1 MSETPP
7 AYLQNYLA
15 PLAKHLERPD
25 VTDIYVNRPGE
36 IWLETMS
43 GGIERLD
50 APDLTSKAL
59 DRLARQI
66 AAFSHQGVSREHPI
80 LSATLPDGARIQIVV
95 PPATRGSVAMAIRK
109 HLVMDRGL
117 SDYELDGSF
126 AEAPE
131 NSFDNA
137 GDQLRHAMAADGTA
151 AMLALAVRQRRNILI
166 SGGTSTGKSTFLN
179 ALLREVPD
187 DERLILIED
196 TPELQL
202 RHENAVGLLAAR
214 SQLGESLASSD
225 DLLNASLRMRPDRII
240 LGEIRGAEA
249 FTFLR
254 AVNTGHPGSMSTIHA
269 DSPERAVEQL
279 ALLVLQT
286 GTQLR
291 RQDVISYVESVIDV
305 FVQLERRSGERKISD
320 VQLGPRLAGGAAPG
334 KLGSIVS
341 PLPARRSA

>member
-1 MSETPP
+1 MSATPP

-15 PLAKHLERPD
+15 PLAEHLERPD

-36 IWLETMS
+36 LWLETMS
-43 GGIERLD
+43 GGIERRD
-50 APDLTSKAL
+50 APELTSRAL

-109 HLVMDRGL
+109 HLVMDRSLG
-117 SDYELDGSF
+117 DYELDGSF
-126 AEAPE
+126 AEGSESGPDPLC
-131 NSFDNA
+131 N
-137 GDQLRHAMAADGTA
+137 QLGQTMADGGSA
-151 AMLALAVRQRRNILI
+151 AMLALAVRHRRNILI

-179 ALLREVPD
+179 ALLREIPD
-187 DERLILIED
+187 GERLILIED

-214 SQLGESLASSD
+214 SQLGESLATSD

-240 LGEIRGAEA
+240 LGEIRGSEA

-254 AVNTGHPGSMSTIHA
+254 AINTGHPGSMSTIHA
-269 DSPERAVEQL
+269 DSPERAIEQL

-291 RQDVISYVESVIDV
+291 RADVVSYVESVIDI
-305 FVQLERRSGERKISD
+305 FVQLGRRNGERRISEIR
-320 VQLGPRLAGGAAPG
+320 VNPRFAEATVADPVAP
-334 KLGSIVS
+334 LM
-341 PLPARRSA
+341 PYRRRA

>member
-1 MSETPP
+1 MSETTP

-15 PLAKHLERPD
+15 PLASHLERPD
-25 VTDIYVNRPGE
+25 VTDIYINCPGE
-36 IWLETMS
+36 LWLETIS
-43 GGIERLD
+43 GGVERLD

-66 AAFSHQGVSREHPI
+66 AAFSHQGVNREHPI

-109 HLVMDRGL
+109 HLVMDRRL
-117 SDYELDGSF
+117 RDYELDGSF
-126 AEAPE
+126 AEASE
-131 NSFDNA
+131 NSFDISS
-137 GDQLRHAMAADGTA
+137 DQLRQRMADDGTA

-179 ALLREVPD
+179 ALLREVPE

-196 TPELQL
+196 TPELWL

-240 LGEIRGAEA
+240 LGEIRGPEA

-269 DSPERAVEQL
+269 DSPERAIEQL

-291 RQDVISYVESVIDV
+291 RQDVISYVESVIDI
-305 FVQLERRSGERKISD
+305 FVQLERRSGERKISE
-320 VQLGPRLAGGAAPG
+320 VRFSRRLAGMTFPTHLPSKAPSLAA
-334 KLGSIVS
+334 
-341 PLPARRSA
+341 RQ

>member
-1 MSETPP
+1 MTETPP

-15 PLAKHLERPD
+15 PLAEHLDRPD

-36 IWLETMS
+36 LWLETMS
-43 GGIERLD
+43 GGIERRD
-50 APDLTSKAL
+50 APELTSRAL

-66 AAFSHQGVSREHPI
+66 AAFSHQGVSRAHPI

-95 PPATRGSVAMAIRK
+95 PPATRESVAMAIRK
-109 HLVMDRGL
+109 HFVMDRSL

-126 AEAPE
+126 VEGSDSDPDP
-131 NSFDNA
+131 S
-137 GDQLRHAMAADGTA
+137 GGQLRQSMADGGTA
-151 AMLALAVRQRRNILI
+151 AMLALAVRQKRNILI

-179 ALLREVPD
+179 ALLREIPD
-187 DERLILIED
+187 HERLILIED

-202 RHENAVGLLAAR
+202 RHENAVGLLSAR
-214 SQLGESLASSD
+214 SQLGESLATSD

-240 LGEIRGAEA
+240 LGEIRGSEA

-254 AVNTGHPGSMSTIHA
+254 AINTGHPGSMSTIHA
-269 DSPERAVEQL
+269 DSPERAIEQL

-291 RQDVISYVESVIDV
+291 RADVVSYVESVIDV
-305 FVQLERRSGERKISD
+305 FVQLERRNGERRISEISFN
-320 VQLGPRLAGGAAPG
+320 PRLAEATVPDPMAP
-334 KLGSIVS
+334 LM
-341 PLPARRSA
+341 PYRRRA

>member
-1 MSETPP
+1 MSENAP

-15 PLAKHLERPD
+15 PLASHLERPD
-25 VTDIYVNRPGE
+25 VTDIYVNRPCE
-36 IWLETMS
+36 LWLETMS
-43 GGIERLD
+43 GGLERCD
-50 APDLTSKAL
+50 VPELTSKAL

-80 LSATLPDGARIQIVV
+80 LSASLPDGARIQIVV

-109 HLVMDRGL
+109 HLVMDRSL
-117 SDYELDGSF
+117 SDYEVGGPFTEGLESR
-126 AEAPE
+126 
-131 NSFDNA
+131 FDPT
-137 GDQLRHAMAADGTA
+137 GDQLRQTMANEGTA
-151 AMLALAVRQRRNILI
+151 AMLALAVRQKRNVLI

-214 SQLGESLASSD
+214 SQLGESLATSE
-225 DLLNASLRMRPDRII
+225 DLLNASLRMRPDRIV
-240 LGEIRGAEA
+240 LGEIRGPEA

-254 AVNTGHPGSMSTIHA
+254 AINTGHPGSMTTIHA
-269 DSPERAVEQL
+269 DSPERAIEQL

-291 RQDVISYVESVIDV
+291 RNDVVSYVESVVDV
-305 FVQLERRSGERKISD
+305 FVQLARYDGKRSIGEIRLS
-320 VQLGPRLAGGAAPG
+320 PRLAGGTMRAAS
-334 KLGSIVS
+334 SIAEPS
-341 PLPARRSA
+341 TMRRAS

>member
-1 MSETPP
+1 MT
-7 AYLQNYLA
+7 AYLQNFLE
-15 PLAKHLERPD
+15 PLAAHLQRGD
-25 VTDIYVNRPGE
+25 VTDIYINRPGE
-36 IWLETMS
+36 LWLETTS
-43 GGIERLD
+43 GGVERQE
-50 APDLTSKAL
+50 APDLTDRAL

-66 AAFSHQGVSREHPI
+66 AAFAHQGINREHPI
-80 LSATLPDGARIQIVV
+80 LSASLPDGSRIQIVI
-95 PPATRGSVAMAIRK
+95 PPATRGSVAIAIRK
-109 HLVMDRGL
+109 HLVMERSL
-117 SDYELDGSF
+117 SDYAADGSF
-126 AEAPE
+126 GKSEPGRAERA
-131 NSFDNA
+131 NQ
-137 GDQLRHAMAADGTA
+137 QLHRLASDEDAA
-151 AMLALAVRQRRNILI
+151 AMLALAVRQKRNILI

-179 ALLREVPD
+179 ALIREIPD

-214 SQLGESLASSD
+214 SQLGESLATSD

-240 LGEIRGAEA
+240 LGEIRGSEA

-291 RQDVISYVESVIDV
+291 REDVVAYITSVIDV
-305 FVQLERRSGERKISD
+305 FVQLERKGGGRMISAIRFSPGAGFSMAQSLLASGKPE
-320 VQLGPRLAGGAAPG
+320 
-334 KLGSIVS
+334 
-341 PLPARRSA
+341 

>member
-1 MSETPP
+1 MTGATP
-7 AYLQNYLA
+7 AYLQNFLE
-15 PLAKHLERPD
+15 PLAEYLGRED

-36 IWLETMS
+36 LWLETAA
-43 GGIERLD
+43 GGIERLA
-50 APDLTSKAL
+50 APDLTAKAL

-66 AAFSHQGVSREHPI
+66 AAFAHQGVSREHPI
-80 LSATLPDGARIQIVV
+80 LSASLPDGARVQIVI

-109 HLVMDRGL
+109 HLVMDRSL
-117 SDYELDGSF
+117 NDY
-126 AEAPE
+126 
-131 NSFDNA
+131 
-137 GDQLRHAMAADGTA
+137 AADASLNDVIAGKTSVRDEQISNA
-151 AMLALAVRQRRNILI
+151 LAENGAVAMLMLAVRQKRNILI

-179 ALLREVPD
+179 ALLREIPD
-187 DERLILIED
+187 EERLILIED

-214 SQLGESLASSD
+214 SQLGESLATSD

-269 DSPERAVEQL
+269 DSPERAIEQL

-291 RQDVISYVESVIDV
+291 RADVVSYVETVVDI
-305 FVQLERRSGERKISD
+305 FVQLERRDGERRISEIR
-320 VQLGPRLAGGAAPG
+320 LNPRLAASAANRSGPG
-334 KLGSIVS
+334 PTI
-341 PLPARRSA
+341 LPTRLRA